1 MCGGVGIRCLKEGF
15 IFILCVQVFCLHTYM
30 CTMCVCLVP
39 EKVRRV
45 SQFPTKTGVT
55 DDYELPCG
63 HGEPYPGPLQEQ
75 LMPELL
81 SHLSSVPHESLR
93 HSSDIMT
100 WVIVEDRS
108 RGHEEEGWS
117 RESGKREPAGKCSFL
132 SEEGP
137 THSSVEASFSTDF
150 LPVIFSAP

>member
-1 MCGGVGIRCLKEGF
+1 
-15 IFILCVQVFCLHTYM
+15 M

-39 EKVRRV
+39 EKVRKV
-45 SQFPTKTGVT
+45 PQFPTKIGVT
-55 DDYELPCG
+55 DDCELLCG
-63 HGEPYPGPLQEQ
+63 HREPYPGPLQEQ

-81 SHLSSVPHESLR
+81 SQLSSVPHESLK

-100 WVIVEDRS
+100 WVIGEDRS
-108 RGHEEEGWS
+108 RGREEEGWS

-137 THSSVEASFSTDF
+137 RYPSVAASFSTDF
-150 LPVIFSAP
+150 LPVIVTAP